1 MRRLY
6 AKKLGVHPVSHCQ
19 CKRRIRIRHWTRDL
33 PRIGEPPHILLF
45 LPSRSSPFLFQ
56 HPSFS
61 LFLVF
66 LRVFS
71 NPLSSALATLVLSTR
86 YPSRYWH
93 WRCEVDSSEGAERS
107 AEMVTRRGGWCE
119 KKKKKTLL
127 DLASLYSLY
136 TSVSVCLSVSWS
148 PLFVHP
154 VSRFPMGNASSDAD
168 VSNITC
174 ALHFSSVSRVLLICP
189 LHFPVYNNV
198 AKSVQD
204 YFYRRYIC
212 WHYSSKVL
220 LKIMLSVF

>member
-1 MRRLY
+1 MFTQYLIVNVKGGFVYGTEHEICRESANRPIFFSFY
-6 AKKLGVHPVSHCQ
+6 
-19 CKRRIRIRHWTRDL
+19 L
-33 PRIGEPPHILLF
+33 PDPLPFYFSIPLSLSFSFSSVCSATLF
-45 LPSRSSPFLFQ
+45 PLPSQPL
-56 HPSFS
+56 FS
-61 LFLVF
+61 LRDTPVDTDTGGA
-66 LRVFS
+66 R
-71 NPLSSALATLVLSTR
+71 STR
-86 YPSRYWH
+86 QRVLNGVQKW
-93 WRCEVDSSEGAERS
+93 WRGAGDD
-107 AEMVTRRGGWCE
+107 A

-127 DLASLYSLY
+127 DLVSLYSLY

-154 VSRFPMGNASSDAD
+154 VSRFPTMGNASSDAD

-174 ALHFSSVSRVLLICP
+174 ALHFSSVSRILLICP

-198 AKSVQD
+198 AKSIQH